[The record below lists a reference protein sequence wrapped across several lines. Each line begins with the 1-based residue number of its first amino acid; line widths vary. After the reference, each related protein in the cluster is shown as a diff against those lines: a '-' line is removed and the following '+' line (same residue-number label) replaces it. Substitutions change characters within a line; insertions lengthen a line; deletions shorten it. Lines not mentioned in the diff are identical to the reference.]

1 MSENLLRLYKTGMVV
16 LINFYRTTIKE
27 PVIITRIKR
36 GVDKT
41 RNKEHSGTSR
51 NIPEHEKNKSNFH
64 GKKIIIITLFL

>member
-1 MSENLLRLYKTGMVV
+1 MVV

-64 GKKIIIITLFL
+64 GKKNYNNNIVFVKINNNKIT

>member
-1 MSENLLRLYKTGMVV
+1 MVV

-41 RNKEHSGTSR
+41 RNMEHSGTSW
-51 NIPEHEKNKSNFH
+51 NM
-64 GKKIIIITLFL
+64 KKIKVIFMEKKNYNNNIVFVKINNNKIT